1 MECRSAPAD
10 AANLLQL
17 AIINMSYEPLRG
29 TDIAVYKEACNN
41 WIRILKAL
49 REDNAS
55 LINRLAAALKETT
68 RRSFIEEA
76 EEFQLTML
84 DREELLILLRHE
96 VGEQLEWLN
105 KQPAEVPS
113 PHVYAVLKSDM
124 EGMMEEYE
132 RLKVAFLVFIAAE
145 KV

>member
-1 MECRSAPAD
+1 MPYDPSTE
-10 AANLLQL
+10 
-17 AIINMSYEPLRG
+17 
-29 TDIAVYKEACNN
+29 TDIAAYREACNN
-41 WIRILKAL
+41 WIRTLKAL

-84 DREELLILLRHE
+84 DREESLILLRHE
-96 VGEQLEWLN
+96 IREQLDWLN
-105 KQPAEVPS
+105 KQPAGVPS
-113 PHVYAVLKSDM
+113 PHLYAVLKNDM
-124 EGMMEEYE
+124 EGMMQEYE
-132 RLKVAFLVFIAAE
+132 RLKLAFLIFIAAE

>member
-1 MECRSAPAD
+1 
-10 AANLLQL
+10 
-17 AIINMSYEPLRG
+17 MSYEPL
-29 TDIAVYKEACNN
+29 TEADIAAYKEACSN

-84 DREELLILLRHE
+84 DREESLILLRHE

-105 KQPAEVPS
+105 KQPAGVPS
-113 PHVYAVLKSDM
+113 PHLYAVLKSDM
-124 EGMMEEYE
+124 EGMMQEYE
-132 RLKVAFLVFIAAE
+132 RLRVAFLVFIAAE

>member
-1 MECRSAPAD
+1 MPYDPSTE
-10 AANLLQL
+10 
-17 AIINMSYEPLRG
+17 
-29 TDIAVYKEACNN
+29 TDIAAYREACNN
-41 WIRILKAL
+41 WIRTLKAL

-84 DREELLILLRHE
+84 DREESLILLRHE
-96 VGEQLEWLN
+96 IGEQLDWLN
-105 KQPAEVPS
+105 KQPAGVSS
-113 PHVYAVLKSDM
+113 PHPYAVLKNDM
-124 EGMMEEYE
+124 EGMMQEYE
-132 RLKVAFLVFIAAE
+132 RLKVAFLIFIAAE

>member
-1 MECRSAPAD
+1 
-10 AANLLQL
+10 
-17 AIINMSYEPLRG
+17 MSYEPRTE
-29 TDIAVYKEACNN
+29 TDIAAYREACSN
-41 WIRILKAL
+41 WIRVLKAL

-84 DREELLILLRHE
+84 DREESLILLRHE
-96 VGEQLEWLN
+96 IGEQLDWLN
-105 KQPAEVPS
+105 KQPADVPA
-113 PHVYAVLKSDM
+113 PHPYAVLKNDM
-124 EGMMEEYE
+124 EGMMQEYE

>member
-1 MECRSAPAD
+1 
-10 AANLLQL
+10 
-17 AIINMSYEPLRG
+17 MSYEPL
-29 TDIAVYKEACNN
+29 TETAIAAYREACSN
-41 WIRILKAL
+41 WIRTLKAL

-84 DREELLILLRHE
+84 DREESLVLLRHE
-96 VGEQLEWLN
+96 IGEQLDWLN
-105 KQPAEVPS
+105 KQPAGVPA
-113 PHVYAVLKSDM
+113 PHPYAVLKNDM
-124 EGMMEEYE
+124 EGMMQEYE

>member
-1 MECRSAPAD
+1 MECGSAPAD

-17 AIINMSYEPLRG
+17 AIINMSYEPLRE
-29 TDIAVYKEACNN
+29 TDIAAYKEACSN

-113 PHVYAVLKSDM
+113 PHDYAVLKNDM

-132 RLKVAFLVFIAAE
+132 RMKVTFLVFIAAE

>member
-1 MECRSAPAD
+1 
-10 AANLLQL
+10 
-17 AIINMSYEPLRG
+17 MSYEPLTE
-29 TDIAVYKEACNN
+29 TDIAAYKEACGN

-68 RRSFIEEA
+68 QRPFIEEA

-84 DREELLILLRHE
+84 DREESLILLRHE

-105 KQPAEVPS
+105 KQPVGVPS
-113 PHVYAVLKSDM
+113 PHTYAVLKNDM
-124 EGMMEEYE
+124 EGMMQEYE
-132 RLKVAFLVFIAAE
+132 RLKEAFLLFIAAE
-145 KV
+145 KI